1 MTNIKNCSGNDLS
14 ELSDMVFRI
23 ESELDSYLHLENLCE
38 YSRIKKLV
46 NDLIEKIG
54 NEYDKRQE
62 NY

>member
-23 ESELDSYLHLENLCE
+23 ESELDSYLHLEDLRE

>member
-1 MTNIKNCSGNDLS
+1 MTNIKNYSGNDLS

-23 ESELDSYLHLENLCE
+23 ESELDSYLHLEDLRE